1 MSEYY
6 LETREGTKLG
16 PFSHEAAQGMMDS
29 GVLAEG
35 CRLVGPEEAG
45 RQAGLPALLKSID
58 EGDHDGFFRLVN
70 EGADVYERDAN
81 GHGARWHARQRQ
93 DQTILE
99 SLDLLESVHGKKI
112 LEEDDEKT
120 VGHDPSSAPART
132 GEGVNCLEACVEPVK
147 KFSVKTDEE
156 YEEKQHL
163 LQLLQLGDMDGV
175 DDRGR
180 TPLMIAIELGIIS
193 VAERLIECG
202 ADVNIKDEDGE
213 TALMYAS
220 KDGYIEVVKLLLE
233 HGAVIDMKTEYGDT
247 ALMYASKDGYIE
259 IVKLLL
265 EHGADVNIK
274 DEGGR
279 TALMIASSN
288 GHVEI
293 VKLLLE
299 HGAVIDMKNKDGW
312 TALISASLC
321 DHIEIVKLLLEHG
334 ADVNNEGGGTAL
346 MIASCNGYVE
356 LVKLLLEHGADVNRK
371 TEGGKTALMIAS
383 DSRHVEVVKLL
394 KSYVPN
400 KKIW

>member
-16 PFSHEAAQGMMDS
+16 PFSHEVAQGMMDS

-35 CRLVGPEEAG
+35 CRLIGPEETN

-58 EGDHDGFFRLVN
+58 EGDHDVFFRLVN

-93 DQTILE
+93 DQMILE

-112 LEEDDEKT
+112 SEEDDEKT
-120 VGHDPSSAPART
+120 VGHDPSSAPPRT
-132 GEGVNCLEACVEPVK
+132 GEGINCLEACEKAVK

-180 TPLMIAIELGIIS
+180 TPLMVAIELGIIS
-193 VAERLIECG
+193 VAKWLIESE
-202 ADVNIKDEDGE
+202 ADVNIKDEDGM

-220 KDGYIEVVKLLLE
+220 GRGHVETVKLLLE
-233 HGAVIDMKTEYGDT
+233 YGAVIDMKEKY
-247 ALMYASKDGYIE
+247 K
-259 IVKLLL
+259 
-265 EHGADVNIK
+265 
-274 DEGGR
+274 R
-279 TALMIASSN
+279 TALMFASEN
-288 GHVEI
+288 DHVEI

-299 HGAVIDMKNKDGW
+299 HGADIDRECSLDQ
-312 TALISASLC
+312 TALMCASMFGYVEVVKLLLEYGAFINMK
-321 DHIEIVKLLLEHG
+321 DKEGMTALMYASKHGYVEIVKLLLEYG
-334 ADVNNEGGGTAL
+334 AVIDMKDKDGMTAL
-346 MIASCNGYVE
+346 MYASENGYVE
-356 LVKLLLEHGADVNRK
+356 
-371 TEGGKTALMIAS
+371 T
-383 DSRHVEVVKLL
+383 VKLL
-394 KSYVPN
+394 KSYGAQ
-400 KKIW
+400 